1 MRKNLRKV
9 LWLIAMLV
17 LTSSAFAQRIA
28 VLNFNAGAGVKQNEV
43 DGLSAIFGT
52 YFKPKGAKF
61 IERTRVD
68 KVLQEYKMQKSI
80 LTNTDMV
87 AMGEQLNASLVVV
100 GDVTIMLGEYNIDVR
115 VVNVQTAEVVAGDGI
130 SFDTNT
136 SPRTTMQHLGERLS
150 KSVELEIE
158 KFKIEEKVEDDQSKG
173 GGSTLPKNMTTKITE
188 DNSKRERTDV
198 VVLYDYLKLYPK
210 DLGEYKNTPYTLIKK
225 INEKETY
232 GYDSWR
238 LPTEEELSIIR
249 SKGYLSG
256 LKYMT
261 QSDPRGVLL
270 LVTTKDP
277 VVHKSKLQ
285 IAKHEFS
292 IHGGIGVGIGD
303 IIYQDGLYGLFSTK
317 YKFKPSELSDLRIF
331 GELKVEFYRLNYNF
345 IIGLNLE
352 NRINNNISYWTEIGL
367 GAGYYAYGAD
377 FRCPLSSEIGLSIG
391 DFLLGLNYKCT
402 WLLENPES
410 ILSFSFGYRF

>member
-1 MRKNLRKV
+1 MRKHSLKV

-68 KVLQEYKMQKSI
+68 KVLQEYKMQKSR
-80 LTNTDMV
+80 LTNTDMA
-87 AMGEQLNASLVVV
+87 AMGEQLNASLIVV
-100 GDVTIMLGEYNIDVR
+100 GDVTVMLGEYNIDVR

-158 KFKIEEKVEDDQSKG
+158 KFKIEEKVEDDQSKD

-198 VVLYDYLKLYPK
+198 VVLYDYLRLYPE
-210 DLGEYKNTPYTLIKK
+210 DLGEFGEKPSTLIKK
-225 INEKETY
+225 INEEEKY

-238 LPTEEELSIIR
+238 LPTEEEMDIIR

-277 VVHKSKLQ
+277 VVHKSKLS
-285 IAKHEFS
+285 IAKENWAVGLVGGFDYGLQVKKYMGNSSLDFRGVLHC
-292 IHGGIGVGIGD
+292 HGFQLAGLYEWNQSLGSGFTLYYGVGA
-303 IIYQDGLYGLFSTK
+303 
-317 YKFKPSELSDLRIF
+317 
-331 GELKVEFYRLNYNF
+331 
-345 IIGLNLE
+345 
-352 NRINNNISYWTEIGL
+352 GL
-367 GAGYYAYGAD
+367 GSWKVSEHHDAAFGLDIEAIVGVEYKIPSVPLAISLDYRPALEVLPEVNFYAKGFA
-377 FRCPLSSEIGLSIG
+377 FGLKYI
-391 DFLLGLNYKCT
+391 F
-402 WLLENPES
+402 
-410 ILSFSFGYRF
+410 

>member
-188 DNSKRERTDV
+188 DNSKRDRTDV
-198 VVLYDYLKLYPK
+198 VVLYDYLRLYPE
-210 DLGEYKNTPYTLIKK
+210 DLSEYKNTPYTLIKK
-225 INEKETY
+225 INEEEKY

-238 LPTEEELSIIR
+238 LPTEEEMDIIR
-249 SKGYLSG
+249 SDGYLSG

-277 VVHKSKLQ
+277 VVHKSKSPFLAGLLSVIYPGAGHLYATKEKKGFGFRMGGVATLTLAFVGGILMSDGDGEGILLTFPHITLMVWSAIEAVGLVKEYNMKVRDGYLSFQ
-285 IAKHEFS
+285 IGDKAHFGVRPEFS
-292 IHGGIGVGIGD
+292 YNNMMMPSGGLSPQFTSGIG
-303 IIYQDGLYGLFSTK
+303 FS
-317 YKFKPSELSDLRIF
+317 
-331 GELKVEFYRLNYNF
+331 
-345 IIGLNLE
+345 
-352 NRINNNISYWTEIGL
+352 
-367 GAGYYAYGAD
+367 
-377 FRCPLSSEIGLSIG
+377 
-391 DFLLGLNYKCT
+391 
-402 WLLENPES
+402 
-410 ILSFSFGYRF
+410 LSF